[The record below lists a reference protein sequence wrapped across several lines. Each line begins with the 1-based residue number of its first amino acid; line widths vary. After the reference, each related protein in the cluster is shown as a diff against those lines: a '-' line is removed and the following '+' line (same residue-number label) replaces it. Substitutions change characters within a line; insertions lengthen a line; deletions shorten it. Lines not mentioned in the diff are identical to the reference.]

1 MSAAPPHVDE
11 ARRLAALRRLGILDS
26 APEERFDRITRLASL
41 VIGVPIA
48 LVSLIDEDRQ
58 WFKSRVGLALGE
70 TCRDVAFCSHAIV
83 AEDNECPDGLFIVDD
98 AAADPR
104 FSQNPLVIGSPKIRF
119 YAGRV
124 LRDPAGL
131 PLGTLCAVDVRP
143 RVLTASQRE
152 ALTDLAALAEQ
163 ELQRNSERELFR
175 QLDDSEQRR
184 SLILETLTEGLVFQA
199 SDGRILDWNPAAE
212 RVLGLSGDELSGRTS
227 TDPRWAAIREDGS
240 AWPGESH
247 PAMEALRTGQSV
259 LHQVMGVDRPDGSRA
274 WLRVNAQPV
283 LGSDGAAISVV
294 TAFNDFTA
302 EHQMMLDQRRF
313 SCLFERS
320 NDIISIVDANLNVLY
335 RSPSSERVLGYA
347 DKWTHPEG
355 VFALVHP
362 DDREAATERLLGVLA
377 GKQHETPFLVRIRA
391 SSGEWRYFESIAVSL
406 LHEPAVAGIVIT
418 SRDVTDRQQLIEQL
432 AFRAAHDE
440 LTELPNRR
448 TLASHIEHALE
459 VAGSDDR
466 QIALC
471 FVDLDGFKQVNDNYG
486 HAAGDALLVD
496 VAGAI
501 RSALRPSDLGARVG
515 GDEFVVVFDP
525 VTDAA
530 EAWAMTSR
538 LHHEIVASQ
547 RQSQS
552 QSQNQSVATFG
563 ASVGLAISGPGESAS
578 TLLQRADAAL
588 YRAKQQRS
596 CVEFADSAP

>member
-11 ARRLAALRRLGILDS
+11 GRRLAALRRLGILDT
-26 APEERFDRITRLASL
+26 APEERFDRITRLATL
-41 VIGVPIA
+41 VIGVPIT

-58 WFKSRVGLALGE
+58 WFKSRVGLELGE
-70 TCRDVAFCSHAIV
+70 TSREVAFCSHAIV
-83 AEDNECPDGLFIVDD
+83 ADENECPDGLFVVDD

-104 FSQNPLVIGSPKIRF
+104 FSRNPLVVGSPNIRF

-124 LRDPAGL
+124 LRDAAGL
-131 PLGTLCAVDVRP
+131 PMGTLCALDVRP
-143 RVLTASQRE
+143 RVLDPAQRQ
-152 ALTDLAALAEQ
+152 ALVDLAALAEQ
-163 ELQRNSERELFR
+163 ELGRSSDRELFR
-175 QLDDSEQRR
+175 QLDTSEQRR

-199 SDGRILDWNPAAE
+199 ADGRILDWNPAAE
-212 RVLGLSGDELSGRTS
+212 RVLGLTGDELSGRTS
-227 TDPRWAAIREDGS
+227 TDARWAAIREDGS
-240 AWPGESH
+240 PWPGDSH
-247 PAMEALRTGQSV
+247 PAMEALSTGKPV
-259 LHQVMGVDRPDGSRA
+259 RHQIMGVDRPDGSRA

-283 LGSDGAAISVV
+283 VGSDGAAISVV

-313 SCLFERS
+313 SYLFERS

-362 DDREAATERLLGVLA
+362 DDREAAAERMVAVLA
-377 GKQHETPFLVRIRA
+377 GKEHETPFLVRIRA

-418 SRDVTDRQQLIEQL
+418 SRDVTDRQELIEQL

-459 VAGSDDR
+459 AAGNEDR

-471 FVDLDGFKQVNDNYG
+471 FVDLDGFKHVNDTYG
-486 HAAGDALLVD
+486 HAAGDALLVEI
-496 VAGAI
+496 AGSV
-501 RSALRPSDLGARVG
+501 RSALRPSDLAARVG

-525 VTDAA
+525 VSDAA
-530 EAWAMTSR
+530 EAWAMAAHLHGAIVETS
-538 LHHEIVASQ
+538 SQ
-547 RQSQS
+547 G
-552 QSQNQSVATFG
+552 ALTFG

-578 TLLQRADAAL
+578 TLLQRADSAL

-596 CVEFADSAP
+596 RVEFADSAL

>member
-11 ARRLAALRRLGILDS
+11 RRRLAALQRLGILDT

-41 VIGVPIA
+41 VTGVPIS

-58 WFKSRVGLALGE
+58 WFKSRVGLELGE
-70 TCRDVAFCSHAIV
+70 TSRGVAFCSHAIV
-83 AEDNECPDGLFIVDD
+83 ATEKECVDGLFVVDD

-104 FSQNPLVIGSPKIRF
+104 FSHNPLVVGCPNIRF

-124 LRDPAGL
+124 LRDATGL
-131 PLGTLCAVDVRP
+131 PMGTLCALDVRP
-143 RVLTASQRE
+143 RVLDPAQRQ
-152 ALTDLAALAEQ
+152 ALVDLAALAEQ
-163 ELQRNSERELFR
+163 ELGRSSDRELFR
-175 QLDDSEQRR
+175 QLDMSEQRR

-199 SDGRILDWNPAAE
+199 ADGRILDWNPAAE
-212 RVLGLSGDELSGRTS
+212 RVLGLTGDELSGRTS

-240 AWPGESH
+240 PWPGDSH
-247 PAMEALRTGQSV
+247 PAMEALSTGEPV
-259 LHQVMGVDRPDGSRA
+259 RHQIMGVDRPDGSRA

-283 LGSDGAAISVV
+283 LGSDGTAISVV

-302 EHQMMLDQRRF
+302 EHQMMVDQRRF
-313 SCLFERS
+313 SYLFERS

-362 DDREAATERLLGVLA
+362 DDREAAAERMVAVLA
-377 GKQHETPFLVRIRA
+377 GKEHETPFIVRIRA

-418 SRDVTDRQQLIEQL
+418 SRDVTDRQQLIETL

-448 TLASHIEHALE
+448 TLASHIEHVLE
-459 VAGSDDR
+459 VAGNEDR

-471 FVDLDGFKQVNDNYG
+471 FIDLDGFKQVNDTFG

-496 VAGAI
+496 IAGSV
-501 RSALRPSDLGARVG
+501 RSALRPSDLAARVG

-525 VTDAA
+525 VSDAA
-530 EAWAMTSR
+530 EAWAMAANLHGVIVETS
-538 LHHEIVASQ
+538 SQ
-547 RQSQS
+547 G
-552 QSQNQSVATFG
+552 ALTFG

-578 TLLQRADAAL
+578 TLLQRADSAL

-596 CVEFADSAP
+596 RVEFADSAL